1 MTSARS
7 HGNHGCR
14 SRRRKL
20 MSTVFTATFR
30 CTPAIYLK
38 STLILWI
45 NSGKIFKK
53 PTRIPSF
60 IGYVGGM
67 NED

>member
-1 MTSARS
+1 
-7 HGNHGCR
+7 
-14 SRRRKL
+14 

-30 CTPAIYLK
+30 CTPVINLK

-45 NSGKIFKK
+45 NSGKRFKK
-53 PTRIPSF
+53 PTRIPYF

-67 NED
+67 NEESSFLQDPRSSTMDITS